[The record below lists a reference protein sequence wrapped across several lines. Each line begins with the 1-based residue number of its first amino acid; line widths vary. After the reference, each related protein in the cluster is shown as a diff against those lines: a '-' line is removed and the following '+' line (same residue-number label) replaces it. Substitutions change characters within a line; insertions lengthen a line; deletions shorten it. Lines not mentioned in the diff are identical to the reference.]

1 MRVFTH
7 RAGGGGRPD
16 EQIPSSPSG
25 PGRGAHFGDP
35 ALPLRSSNRRAVRS
49 SELQSEFG
57 SVDEHKYSGGF
68 QKKTGIGGWGGVERG
83 VFILYCPPPPPYP
96 PLLERSQPNALPP
109 LLSRAGHLYVLTAP
123 ALRVHLSPST
133 FRGERSNPPL
143 PPARPPA
150 CTHELL
156 QPNKSAPVKSGPP
169 QISCLRFE

>member
-1 MRVFTH
+1 MSSH
-7 RAGGGGRPD
+7 IGQGQGEGGGPD

-35 ALPLRSSNRRAVRS
+35 ALPRRSSNRRSVRS
-49 SELQSEFG
+49 SELHSEFG

-83 VFILYCPPPPPYP
+83 VFILYCPSGTFPA
-96 PLLERSQPNALPP
+96 ECASSSFIRSRTSVCAY
-109 LLSRAGHLYVLTAP
+109 SP